1 MAHDHFGKPISTF
14 PDHAL
19 RRAPVGVPIS
29 LKIRN
34 QRRTEMTRGLFARIN
49 RHVAAK
55 HIERFLRDSERPPI
69 AGSADDA
76 GTCET
81 VHDAL

>member
-1 MAHDHFGKPISTF
+1 MKHDHFGKPVSTF
-14 PDHAL
+14 PYHAL
-19 RRAPVGVPIS
+19 RRASVGVPIS

-34 QRRTEMTRGLFARIN
+34 QRRAEMTRGLFARIN

-55 HIERFLRDSERPPI
+55 HIERFLRDPERAPI

-76 GTCET
+76 GTRKT